1 MNKSISVLNTTTT
14 VRKFPQFLLLL
25 FFVEMW
31 ERFSYYGMRSLLV
44 LFLTSQLGFTD
55 IKAYTTY
62 SLFAVVCYAGPVIG
76 GILADKL
83 MGFRSMVLIGGI
95 VMVAGHMSMLLVGFN
110 SDLIYFSLSL
120 IAVGTGMFKGN
131 ILNLLGACY
140 RTDDSER
147 SRGFTLFYVGI
158 NLGATLAAISCGYIA
173 HLYGWHYGFGLAG
186 IGMTIGLITFI
197 IFQNILGDKGLS
209 AYPMLMNKRMLG
221 INIFGIVLAG
231 CFLLA
236 LMVSKMLIFSELFTS
251 ALTFSG
257 IIVLGVFISIIF
269 KTSAEQRPKLVVL
282 AILMIFQMLFFAL
295 EMQLGSLINLF
306 TERNVANNILGITI
320 PASVSQAINPISITI
335 LGSLF
340 GMFSKFRK
348 KDAAAIFAFG
358 LFTISICFF
367 ILYTG
372 CLNAN
377 DGKVNY
383 LYLIAAISI
392 MGLGELCVAPLV
404 QEQATLLSPKNA
416 KGALMGMMILSLAF
430 SNLIGM
436 VVSNCML
443 VPSVNGEVNRFESL
457 AIYQEG
463 FLNVTISA
471 AILSIIF
478 LLFFKMIH
486 KVIAMQE

>member
-1 MNKSISVLNTTTT
+1 MNKSFSVLNTTTT

-31 ERFSYYGMRSLLV
+31 ERFSYYGMRALLV

-62 SLFAVVCYAGPVIG
+62 SLFAVIGYAGPVIG
-76 GILADKL
+76 GLLADKL
-83 MGFRSMVLIGGI
+83 MGFRNMVLIGGI
-95 VMVAGHMSMLLVGFN
+95 VIVAGHMSILLVGFN

-131 ILNLLGACY
+131 IVNLLGACY
-140 RTDDSER
+140 RKDDSER
-147 SRGFTLFYVGI
+147 SRGFTLFYVGV
-158 NLGATLAAISCGYIA
+158 NLGGALAAISCGYIA

-186 IGMTIGLITFI
+186 IGMIIGLIAFI
-197 IFQNILGDKGLS
+197 KFQHVLGDKGLS
-209 AYPMLMNKRMLG
+209 AYPMLMNKRILG
-221 INIFGIVLAG
+221 INVFGIVFAS

-236 LMVSKMLIFSELFTS
+236 LMVSTMLIFSEFFTS
-251 ALTFSG
+251 ILTFSG
-257 IIVLGVFISIIF
+257 IIALGVFVSIIF
-269 KTSAEQRPKLVVL
+269 KTSVEQRPKLIVL
-282 AILMIFQMLFFAL
+282 AILIIFQMLFFAL

-306 TERNVANNILGITI
+306 TKRNVANNILGITI
-320 PASVSQAINPISITI
+320 PASVSQAINPISIII

-348 KDAAAIFAFG
+348 KDATAIFAFG

-404 QEQATLLSPKNA
+404 QEQAILLSPKNA

-436 VVSNCML
+436 AVSNSML